1 MSKETINYLNT
12 NTLIGYTEKRGNAWH
27 YRAEEQGT
35 ESNHYTSSIPVEDV
49 RRRLFAWTALEG
61 AITATAITP
70 DGVMVT
76 EDSTR
81 KAIMRSDTGAL
92 LGIFKTG
99 YKVHPYSEWL
109 IQNVEN
115 LLDADLAIASAGVLK
130 GGAVAWVQIEMEET
144 LTTSNGFEFRPFLTA
159 ATSMDGSLA
168 TTYLTGAQ
176 AVVCDNT
183 LSTALNEKVSRIK
196 IKHSTNSLKRIGE
209 AREALGI
216 VYETADVFTA
226 QVEAL
231 SAEVVSQ
238 DRWNA
243 FLKAYAAPS
252 TESKTA
258 ATLSSAK
265 IDSLDN
271 LWRNDLRVAPWAGS
285 AFGVLQAVNTYTH
298 HIQNVRGGV
307 RADRNMERSV
317 TGMIDQ
323 LDRDT
328 LRVLATV

>member
-1 MSKETINYLNT
+1 MSKESLSTLNT
-12 NTLIGYTEKRGNAWH
+12 QTLIGYTDKRGSAWH

-35 ESNHYTSSIPVEDV
+35 ESNHYTGSIPVEDV
-49 RRRLFAWTALEG
+49 RRRLFGWDALEG
-61 AITATAITP
+61 AITATAITA

-76 EDSTR
+76 EDPTR

-92 LGIFKTG
+92 LGIFKQS
-99 YKVHPYSEWL
+99 YKIHPYGEWL
-109 IQNVEN
+109 ISNVEN
-115 LLDADLAIASAGVLK
+115 LLDADVQVASAGLLR

-144 LTTSNGFEFRPFLTA
+144 LSAQGFEFRPFLTA

-183 LSTALNEKVSRIK
+183 LSAALTEKDTRVK
-196 IKHSTNSLKRIGE
+196 IRHSANSLKRIGE

-216 VYETADVFTA
+216 IYQVADDFTA

-231 SAEVVSQ
+231 TAEVVSK
-238 DRWNA
+238 DRWTA
-243 FLKAYAAPS
+243 FLKAY
-252 TESKTA
+252 
-258 ATLSSAK
+258 SSATT
-265 IDSLDN
+265 DSKLAVTMAANKVEALDN
-271 LWRNDLRVAPWAGS
+271 LWNNDLRVAPWAGS

-298 HIQNVRGGV
+298 HVQGTRGTTSRG
-307 RADRNMERSV
+307 DRNMERTVS
-317 TGMIDQ
+317 GGIDA